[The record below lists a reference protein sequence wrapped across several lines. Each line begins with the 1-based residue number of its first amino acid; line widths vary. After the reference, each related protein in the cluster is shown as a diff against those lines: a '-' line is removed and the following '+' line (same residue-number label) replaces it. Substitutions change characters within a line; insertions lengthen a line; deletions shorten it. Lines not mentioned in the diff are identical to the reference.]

1 MRRLNLIIP
10 KTIDTAIKNVFIEIQ
25 NWANNIREI
34 SPDQLSG
41 DIPVDKLKLYR
52 GMFPPSLVNFGEWYI
67 PLALPADDYIS
78 FDTAYSRCSGIYQ
91 WDPIK
96 YPAVGKWYFE
106 ASMAIANA
114 AQTVSVR
121 LMGASQI
128 CVLTRTG
135 STDMQVIRSSS
146 AITMPSELTNLY
158 VEMKSSSTSVQAS
171 FGGARLVFVP
181 D

>member
-10 KTIDTAIKNVFIEIQ
+10 KTVDEAIKKVLLEIQ
-25 NWANNIREI
+25 NWANSIRNITA
-34 SPDQLSG
+34 DQLE
-41 DIPVDKLKLYR
+41 LYR
-52 GMFPPSLVNFGEWYI
+52 GDFYPGVIDWPEWHI

-106 ASMAIANA
+106 ASMAIADA

>member
-52 GMFPPSLVNFGEWYI
+52 GMFSPSLVNFGEWYI

-78 FDTAYSRCSGIYQ
+78 FDTEFSRCSGVFLF
-91 WDPIK
+91 DPDNF
-96 YPAVGKWYFE
+96 PPGKWYFE
-106 ASMAIANA
+106 ASMAISNA
-114 AQTVSVR
+114 SRYIYVR
-121 LMGASQI
+121 LQGDGKTIVTLS
-128 CVLTRTG
+128 RTG
-135 STDMQVIRSSS
+135 STEIQVVRSGVLN
-146 AITMPSELTNLY
+146 MPTVPANLY
-158 VEMKSSSTSVQAS
+158 VEMRTNNTQAQAS